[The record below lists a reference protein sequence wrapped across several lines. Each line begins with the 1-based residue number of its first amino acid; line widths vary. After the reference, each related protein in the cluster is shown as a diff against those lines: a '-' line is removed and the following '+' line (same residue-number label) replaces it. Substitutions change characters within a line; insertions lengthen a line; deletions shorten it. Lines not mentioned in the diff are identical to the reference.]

1 MSASGDNSAERDGV
15 AVGGG
20 AVHPPKWK
28 SWLLTLL
35 GLYPMLTVLITVT
48 GPLLESLPTPLRLAC
63 ILPIAVA
70 AMTWGIMP
78 FLTKRFAGWLA
89 R

>member
-1 MSASGDNSAERDGV
+1 MATTNDVGTEQDRGTAGV
-15 AVGGG
+15 G
-20 AVHPPKWK
+20 AAHPPKWK
-28 SWLLTLL
+28 FWLLTLL

-48 GPLLESLPTPLRLAC
+48 GPLLEDLPTPLRLAV

-70 AMTWGIMP
+70 AMVWGIMP
-78 FLTKRFAGWLA
+78 FLTNRFAGWLA